1 MDLSIDTMHTKDPFV
16 LFGSEGS
23 AISLPLNLLS
33 SRIIA
38 RCHCSHN
45 NDNIPLF
52 WYNFMTLNDH
62 KGTE

>member
-1 MDLSIDTMHTKDPFV
+1 MDLFIDTMHIKDPFV

-38 RCHCSHN
+38 HCHCSHK

-52 WYNFMTLNDH
+52 GTTL
-62 KGTE
+62 